1 MCPRSGPAMGMKPTI
16 PGLRGRR
23 GSLVRRDILRIG
35 GKAVPVVAR
44 TNPRATR
51 LIVRVHPTTGEVA
64 VVAPSRHALERAL
77 DFARDEADWIAG
89 RLAAIPQPVLLEP
102 GDVVPYRG
110 REHVIRHNPEARQGV
125 FLDSGPRKAFIM
137 VSGEADHVSR
147 RVKDWLRAEARREV
161 CEAVRGYA
169 KALGVQ
175 PCRITLR
182 DPTTRWGS
190 CSTND
195 VLSFS
200 WRLILAPPYVL
211 DYVAAHEVAHLI
223 QMNHGPRF
231 WTLVEQLVGDTE
243 RPRQWLRRE
252 GAHMHRY
259 GPTEAGAELQR
270 RRLRGG

>member
-1 MCPRSGPAMGMKPTI
+1 MKPSI
-16 PGLRGRR
+16 PGLRGKR
-23 GSLVRRDILRIG
+23 GPLVRRDVLRIG

-77 DFARDEADWIAG
+77 DFARDEVDWIAG
-89 RLAAIPQPVLLEP
+89 RLAAIPHPVLLEP

-110 REHVIRHNPEARQGV
+110 RDHIIGHDPEARRGV

-137 VSGEADHVSR
+137 VSGDEEHVPR

-161 CEAVRGYA
+161 CEAVRGYS
-169 KALGVQ
+169 KALGVA
-175 PCRITLR
+175 PRRVTLR

-190 CSTND
+190 CSTNG

-200 WRLILAPPYVL
+200 WRLILAPPFVL

-223 QMNHGPRF
+223 HMNHGPRF
-231 WTLVEQLVGDTE
+231 WALVEQLVGDTE
-243 RPRQWLRRE
+243 RPRQWLRTE
-252 GAHMHRY
+252 GAHTHRY
-259 GPTEAGAELQR
+259 GPSDSVASQR
-270 RRLRGG
+270 RGFSRH

>member
-1 MCPRSGPAMGMKPTI
+1 MKPNI
-16 PGLRGRR
+16 PGLKGKR
-23 GSLVRRDILRIG
+23 GSLVKHDFLRIG
-35 GKAVPVVAR
+35 GRAVPVVAR

-77 DFARDEADWIAG
+77 DFARDEVEWIAG
-89 RLAAIPQPVLLEP
+89 RLAAIPQPVMLRP

-110 REHVIRHNPEARQGV
+110 RDCIIRHDPEARRGV
-125 FLDSGPRKAFIM
+125 FLDSGPRKAFIN
-137 VSGEADHVSR
+137 VSGEAAHVPR
-147 RVKDWLRAEARREV
+147 RVKDWLRAESRREV
-161 CEAVRGYA
+161 CEAVRRYA
-169 KALGVQ
+169 KALGVA
-175 PCRITLR
+175 PRRVTLR

-190 CSTND
+190 CSTNG

-200 WRLILAPPYVL
+200 WRLILAPPFVL

-223 QMNHGPRF
+223 HMNHGPRF

-243 RPRQWLRRE
+243 RPRQWLRME

-259 GPTEAGAELQR
+259 GPADAAAAQGR
-270 RRLRGG
+270 RPKGH